1 MPGMVLGFERDNAHS
16 KRNGRRARN
25 QQQQQEQEE
34 QEELRNGLKNVV
46 LADLVVMVTSN

>member
-25 QQQQQEQEE
+25 QQQQQEE